1 MNMKRIFCADRVLS
15 LVMAILMTIALLPTG
30 ASAAE
35 AKTWA
40 VTGPDAIPGITPV
53 IKTWAAT
60 GADGAE
66 RDVQGVGPV
75 GQIPDAKLLVVQADG
90 DFNPIYDNPADVDK
104 LLQDWIAAQGVTP
117 ENSLGLEHITYQ
129 YWDDGVKGRN
139 DTKKWAA
146 LAHEIVPDE
155 YASLSGRQD
164 CRRWYICTWRIGW
177 WTCFAVS

>member
-60 GADGAE
+60 GADAIL
-66 RDVQGVGPV
+66 DIAPAAIK
-75 GQIPDAKLLVVQADG
+75 IP
-90 DFNPIYDNPADVDK
+90 
-104 LLQDWIAAQGVTP
+104 
-117 ENSLGLEHITYQ
+117 
-129 YWDDGVKGRN
+129 
-139 DTKKWAA
+139 
-146 LAHEIVPDE
+146 
-155 YASLSGRQD
+155 
-164 CRRWYICTWRIGW
+164 RR
-177 WTCFAVS
+177 